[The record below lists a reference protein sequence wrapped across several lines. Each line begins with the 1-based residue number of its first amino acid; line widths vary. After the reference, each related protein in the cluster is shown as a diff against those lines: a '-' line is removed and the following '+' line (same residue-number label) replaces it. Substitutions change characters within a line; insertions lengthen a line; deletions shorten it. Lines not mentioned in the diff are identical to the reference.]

1 MRDQIDVLLDKVDD
15 ATLKKELRAE
25 VERLRAKRSFGLV
38 FESHLPE
45 RVRLPDHDVT
55 VGATVVRRDDPD
67 SATYEVTAIDGDT
80 VTMHLVR
87 EPDGSSLLVD
97 DARRSDAVTVE

>member
-15 ATLKKELRAE
+15 PALRKELLAE

-45 RVRLPDHDVT
+45 RVRLPNHAIRT
-55 VGATVVRRDDPD
+55 GGTVVFRDDP
-67 SATYEVTAIDGDT
+67 
-80 VTMHLVR
+80 
-87 EPDGSSLLVD
+87 
-97 DARRSDAVTVE
+97 RS